1 MRLPGS
7 PAAPLLLAGL
17 LAACCSEGTPRGPES
32 HHESYPESDIVHPVK
47 VDSSGSFLTYDLA
60 YRGIS
65 KRNLGLQD
73 GASPHLYYGFNYGG
87 QEVRLNLSVNPN
99 LLAPGYVRERRYGGI
114 AQAQIQHK
122 VVNTCHLLGEILAR
136 TGERGLAAVSTCD
149 GLRGVFQLSDNEYF
163 IEPLDGPT
171 AHSPDSDPRD
181 PAPRPHRVYRR
192 HVPERREEVED
203 PRRGA
208 SEAESSL
215 HMETCGVRESLRTL
229 DKIERRRES
238 WEAKQKKTR
247 NRPQRSISKE
257 KWVETLVVA
266 DNKMVEYHGTDNVE
280 HYILTVMNMVAGLFH
295 DPSIG
300 NPINIVIV
308 RLILLEGEEDELKI
322 THHADNTLRS
332 FCKWQKMA
340 NIKGDAHP
348 THHDVAVL
356 ITRKDICA
364 AMNRPCETL
373 GLSHVSGMCQPHRSC
388 NVNED
393 TGLPLAFTIAH
404 ELGHSFGIQHD
415 GSGNECEP
423 VGKKPFIMSPQ
434 LLYDT
439 SPLTWSRCSQDYITR
454 FLDRGWGLCLDDAP
468 TKELID
474 YPSVPPG
481 VLYDVGHQ
489 CRLQYGSLSTFCQD
503 IDNVCNTLWCTVGIT
518 CHSKLDAAV
527 DGTNCG
533 ENKWCFN
540 GDCVPV
546 GYRPGSINGGWGSWS
561 LWSTC
566 SKTCGAG
573 VQYAERQCSNPT
585 PKYGGKY
592 CLGERKRYRICNTK
606 PCGKDKPSFRHMQC
620 SRFDSVLYKG
630 KLFRWIPVHNLG
642 NPCELHCRPEGEYFS
657 DKLLDAVVDGTPCYE
672 GNASRD
678 VCINGICKNVGC
690 DYEIDSGAME
700 DRCGVCQGN
709 ASTCQTVK
717 KTFEESEGLGYVDI
731 GLIPSGAREI
741 RIEEVA
747 EAGNFLALRGE
758 DPENYFLNGGW
769 TIQWNGDYD
778 VAGTTFTYD
787 RQGDLENL
795 SSPGPTREPV
805 WIQLLFQ
812 ETNPGVRFEYIIHR
826 ELDDENEIPPPD
838 FSWRYGSWTKCTAT
852 CGTGVQR
859 QIVLCVEKL
868 LGIVEERYC
877 DSHTRP
883 DDQQRTCSQEPCPA
897 RWWVGEWQTCSST
910 CGESGLVRR
919 AVLCT
924 QSVGLD
930 EQRALPAAECG
941 HLPKPGSSVPCNREI
956 HCPSDWEAGN
966 WSECSATCGSG
977 LKLRQV
983 YCKNNTGAAC
993 NISEKPVSE
1002 NACNLPQCPKPTM
1015 SFSPEWVGSGA
1026 SSHERFNEIGH
1037 IPDRPVLKGIPKQ
1050 HSENIIPEDGFMSVH
1065 SKKNGGRGN
1074 SNAFVDDFYYDYN
1087 FINFHEDLSYDHSG
1101 EKNGPTTE
1109 SYETKGMPEEFPV
1122 SVDITE
1128 GYSPTPPTFFKK
1140 NDGLG
1145 LQDSMG
1151 NETDDANGNLG
1162 ANLTKLETQSKENV
1176 FTVSNT
1182 EESVNV
1188 SKATSTIAYS
1198 SSSEQHVDKNLS
1210 LGIPSLREQG
1220 TLLNSSQSSP
1230 KKDFEGTQSIPAVPK
1245 IDTLVT
1251 VPISLVPPSSLLP
1264 PIDGRFKESGGNLS
1278 KTQEENNDIVGGV
1291 GNDIHDSH
1299 QTVSDDDEGTEQPAN
1314 GTFIGSPSRS
1324 DSSPWNDK
1332 EQEHKG
1338 TVSSL
1343 GQTSET
1349 IQPKPEFYLAPTSL
1363 PVEAIPFTADYVDH
1377 PATED
1382 MEEDMNGRRS
1392 SPGRDRTQGTG
1403 DNDPRDPS
1411 LYIPSTQI
1419 YTVLADT
1426 THIPPVISPA
1436 SNRNLTQVP
1445 ISKTA
1450 VSPTISIS
1458 NKAGVSARPTS
1469 YWNRFAQTQGTGL
1482 HVSTSIYSQRV
1493 PTAWPESNELP
1504 MNYHFENLPLPSSS
1518 SDWGRGG
1525 TGGRL
1530 GSPQATVFPTKT
1542 INDEVKTLVPR
1553 MPSSLKEESTQPT
1566 ITKAYW
1572 EVGNWTKC
1580 STTCGLGAIWR
1591 TVTCTGGKDI
1601 HCDIANK
1608 PIPARRCYLRPCSFW
1623 RVGNW
1628 TKCSKNCGGG
1638 TTVRDVQC
1646 VDTRD
1651 ERLLRPFHCQLMVYK
1666 PPSEASCQPKPC
1678 MDWYTSSWRECSE
1691 SCGGGAQERLVT
1703 CPEFGRCD
1711 DSARPNNTRPCNT
1724 HPCTKWVV
1732 GSWGQCTASCGGGIQ
1747 RRLVKCVNTKT
1758 GDTEEDSSLCDHEPW
1773 PDNTQKCNPQDCEH
1787 TESSF
1792 HCERDR
1798 LSFSFCQT
1806 LRLLG
1811 RCHLPTVK
1819 VQCCRTCFPHSS
1831 GTRDR
1836 GNERVS
1842 RR

>member
-1 MRLPGS
+1 MRHPRS
-7 PAAPLLLAGL
+7 SAAPLLLVGL
-17 LAACCSEGTPRGPES
+17 LTACCCSSSEGTPRGPET

-65 KRNLGLQD
+65 KRNLGLRD
-73 GASPHLYYGFNYGG
+73 GASSRLYYGFNYGG
-87 QEVRLNLSVNPN
+87 QGLRLNLTVNPN

-122 VVNTCHLLGEILAR
+122 AVNTCHLLGEIQGH

-149 GLRGVFQLSDNEYF
+149 GLRGVFQLSDDEYF

-171 AHSPDSDPRD
+171 ARSPDSEANPDPRET
-181 PAPRPHRVYRR
+181 APRPHRVYRR
-192 HVPERREEVED
+192 HVPERRGD
-203 PRRGA
+203 SRGGS
-208 SEAESSL
+208 SEAESSQQVG
-215 HMETCGVRESLRTL
+215 TCAVRESPRTL
-229 DKIERRRES
+229 DKTERRRES
-238 WEAKQKKTR
+238 WEAKQKKR
-247 NRPQRSISKE
+247 QKRPQRSISKE

-266 DNKMVEYHGTDNVE
+266 DTKMVEYHGTDNVE

-308 RLILLEGEEDELKI
+308 RLVLLEAEEEELKI

-388 NVNED
+388 NLNED

-415 GSGNECEP
+415 GNGNDCEP
-423 VGKKPFIMSPQ
+423 VGKRPFIMSPQ

-454 FLDRGWGLCLDDAP
+454 FLDRGWGLCLDDPP
-468 TKELID
+468 TTELID

-503 IDNVCNTLWCTVGIT
+503 IDNVCNTLWCTVGFT

-527 DGTNCG
+527 DGTKCG

-546 GYRPGSINGGWGSWS
+546 GYRLGSINGGWGSWS
-561 LWSTC
+561 LWSSC
-566 SKTCGAG
+566 SQTCGAG
-573 VQYAERQCSNPT
+573 VQYAERQCSSPT

-592 CLGERKRYRICNTK
+592 CLGERKRYRICNIK
-606 PCGKDKPSFRHMQC
+606 PCPEGKPTFRHMQC
-620 SRFDSVLYKG
+620 SRFNSVQYKG
-630 KLFRWIPVHNLG
+630 KLYTWIPLYNMG

-657 DKLLDAVVDGTPCYE
+657 EKLLDAVIDGTPCYE

-690 DYEIDSGAME
+690 DYEIDSGAVE
-700 DRCGVCQGN
+700 DRCGVCHGN

-717 KTFEESEGLGYVDI
+717 KTFDESEGLGYVDI

-769 TIQWNGDYD
+769 TIQWNGEYD
-778 VAGTTFTYD
+778 VAGTTFTYE

-826 ELDDENEIPPPD
+826 ELDNDNEIPPPD

-859 QIVLCVEKL
+859 QIVFCVEKFS
-868 LGIVEERYC
+868 GIVEERYC
-877 DSHTRP
+877 DSRNRP
-883 DDQQRTCSQEPCPA
+883 DDQQRNCSQEPCPA

-910 CGESGLVRR
+910 CGELGLVRR

-924 QSVGLD
+924 QSVALD
-930 EQRALPAAECG
+930 EHRALPAAECG
-941 HLPKPGSSVPCNREI
+941 HLRKPESSAPCNREI

-977 LKLRQV
+977 LKLRPV

-1002 NACNLPQCPKPTM
+1002 NVCNLPECPKPTV
-1015 SFSPEWVGSGA
+1015 SFTPEWQGSGI

-1037 IPDRPVLKGIPKQ
+1037 IPDRPIPKGIPKH
-1050 HSENIIPEDGFMSVH
+1050 HSENIIPEDGFMSIH
-1065 SKKNGGRGN
+1065 SKKNGGHGN

-1087 FINFHEDLSYDHSG
+1087 FINFHEDLSYDSSR

-1109 SYETKGMPEEFPV
+1109 SYETKGI
-1122 SVDITE
+1122 SVDITK
-1128 GYSPTPPTFFKK
+1128 GYSPTPPTLLKK
-1140 NDGLG
+1140 NGGLG

-1151 NETDDANGNLG
+1151 NETDDASGILG
-1162 ANLTKLETQSKENV
+1162 ANLTKHETQNEENV
-1176 FTVSNT
+1176 FIVTNT
-1182 EESVNV
+1182 EKSVNI
-1188 SKATSTIAYS
+1188 SKATSTITYIS
-1198 SSSEQHVDKNLS
+1198 GSEQHLDKTLS
-1210 LGIPSLREQG
+1210 VELPSLREQG
-1220 TLLNSSQSSP
+1220 TLFNSSQSTAE
-1230 KKDFEGTQSIPAVPK
+1230 KEREHTQIIPVVPK
-1245 IDTLVT
+1245 HDALVT
-1251 VPISLVPPSSLLP
+1251 VAIPSVPPSTLLP
-1264 PIDGRFKESGGNLS
+1264 AIDESFKE
-1278 KTQEENNDIVGGV
+1278 TQEENKDTVRSV
-1291 GNDIHDSH
+1291 GNEIPDNHHTI
-1299 QTVSDDDEGTEQPAN
+1299 SDDDEGTEQSTKS
-1314 GTFIGSPSRS
+1314 TFSGSLSKS
-1324 DSSPWNDK
+1324 DSSHWND
-1332 EQEHKG
+1332 QEPEPKV

-1343 GQTSET
+1343 GQTSEN
-1349 IQPKPEFYLAPTSL
+1349 IQPEPELYLVATSL
-1363 PVEAIPFTADYVDH
+1363 PVEAFPSTAEYVDH
-1377 PATED
+1377 PTKEEI
-1382 MEEDMNGRRS
+1382 EEDMSGRRS
-1392 SPGRDRTQGTG
+1392 PPGSDQTRGTA
-1403 DNDPRDPS
+1403 DKEPRDPS
-1411 LYIPSTQI
+1411 VYSRSTQM
-1419 YTVLADT
+1419 YTALTDT
-1426 THIPPVISPA
+1426 THIPPVISTA
-1436 SNRNLTQVP
+1436 STKYPTQVP
-1445 ISKTA
+1445 ISR
-1450 VSPTISIS
+1450 ISIS
-1458 NKAGVSARPTS
+1458 NKASASALPTS
-1469 YWNRFAQTQGTGL
+1469 DWNSIAHTQGTGL
-1482 HVSTSIYSQRV
+1482 QLSTSISSQRD
-1493 PTAWPESNELP
+1493 PSAWPDSNELP
-1504 MNYHFENLPLPSSS
+1504 VSYHFENLPLPSSS
-1518 SDWGRGG
+1518 SDWGRDGV
-1525 TGGRL
+1525 GGRL
-1530 GSPQATVFPTKT
+1530 GSLPATVFPSNTIQDEIKT
-1542 INDEVKTLVPR
+1542 VVTRI
-1553 MPSSLKEESTQPT
+1553 SSTPKEEGTQPT
-1566 ITKAYW
+1566 VSKAYW

-1601 HCDIANK
+1601 HCDIAKK
-1608 PIPARRCYLRPCSFW
+1608 PIPARRCYLRPCSVW

-1628 TKCSKNCGGG
+1628 TKCSRNCGGG

-1646 VDTRD
+1646 VDARD
-1651 ERLLRPFHCQLMVYK
+1651 ERLLRPFHCQSMLHK
-1666 PPSEASCQPKPC
+1666 PPSEAACQPKPC

-1758 GDTEEDSSLCDHEPW
+1758 GETEEDSNLCDHEPW
-1773 PDNTQKCNPQDCEH
+1773 PENTQKCNPQDCEH

-1792 HCERDR
+1792 HCERDH